1 MEFQWN
7 LIKRQITLASFIY
20 LSQVLKTI
28 QHCKTC
34 CQTLKNNLTSLVDL
48 FEKLDESQLQEQLSN
63 IPDNLR
69 NTLIYFNLAGL
80 LVMLEKNE
88 GCLSVGNSLDILRTL
103 QVLRCFF
110 SKTTWYVSLE
120 QILKESVEYHKMI
133 KID

>member
-20 LSQVLKTI
+20 LSQVLKTM
-28 QHCKTC
+28 QLCAC
-34 CQTLKNNLTSLVDL
+34 CQTLKNNLTNLVDL

-69 NTLIYFNLAGL
+69 NTLIYFNLGGL
-80 LVMLEKNE
+80 LVMHEKNQ

-133 KID
+133 KVE

>member
-1 MEFQWN
+1 MDFQWN
-7 LIKRQITLASFIY
+7 LIKRQITLASFVY
-20 LSQVLKTI
+20 LSQVLKNI
-28 QHCKTC
+28 RHCKNC

-80 LVMLEKNE
+80 LVMLEKNQ
-88 GCLSVGNSLDILRTL
+88 GYLSVGNSLDILRTL
-103 QVLRCFF
+103 QVLSCFF

-120 QILKESVEYHKMI
+120 QLLKESVEYHKMI
-133 KID
+133 KVE